1 MEIRWLEDFI
11 ALARTRHFSRAAD
24 EQHVTQPT
32 FSRRI
37 KLLEE
42 EMGATLINRQTL
54 PLSLTAE
61 GEEFLA
67 LCEKITEGVRVTR
80 ERIRDISAGHD
91 RRIAVAAPQS
101 LLAHFLPEWL
111 AATGLEG
118 RVEPYLRATGWVAA
132 DYFKALNRGE
142 CDLALCYWP
151 LERCDLELDNSA
163 CRYRTLGYEHL
174 IPVSAPA
181 PDGTPRFTLP
191 ASRRSPVP
199 WFAYPRLGLLGAA
212 LKTHLARLPEAPGLA
227 VKSENLYAAGIK
239 ELVALGYGVGW
250 LPERSVRRALASGT
264 LVRAGDT
271 RWDVPLALRLYRHRH
286 HHHAELDVLWGEL
299 AATEASR

>member
-24 EQHVTQPT
+24 EQHVSQPT

-37 KLLEE
+37 RLLEE

-61 GEEFLA
+61 GEAFLA
-67 LCEKITEGVRVTR
+67 LCEKTTEGVRLTR
-80 ERIRDISAGHD
+80 ERIRDISAGHE
-91 RRIAVAAPQS
+91 RRISVAAPQS
-101 LLAHFLPEWL
+101 LLAHFFPDWL
-111 AATGLEG
+111 AINGLEG
-118 RVEPYLRATGWVAA
+118 RMQPDLRATGWAAA

-151 LERCDLELDNSA
+151 LARCDLELDTRT
-163 CRYRTLGYEHL
+163 CRYRTVGHERL
-174 IPVSAPA
+174 IAVSAPTSA
-181 PDGTPRFTLP
+181 GTPCFTLP
-191 ASRRSPVP
+191 ASREAPVP

-212 LKTHLARLPEAPGLA
+212 LHTHLARLPEAPGLA
-227 VKSENLYAAGIK
+227 VKNQDLYVTSIK
-239 ELVALGYGVGW
+239 ELVMLGYGIGW
-250 LPERSVRRALASGT
+250 LPERAIRQALYANT

-271 RWDVPLALRLYRHRH
+271 RWDVPLALRLYRHQH
-286 HHHAELDVLWGEL
+286 HHHAELDTIWNALPQ
-299 AATEASR
+299 ASPPP